1 MGLIDLLHLAGLI
14 GGALNLLQRG
24 QVVIATKGVI
34 VLVDAQAQLDH
45 PVDAAREL
53 RGLVQ
58 VEAAGEQGG
67 VEEEPDQVL
76 HGLVRLVGGG
86 LPNNSGRPK

>member
-1 MGLIDLLHLAGLI
+1 MGLIDLLHLAGLV
-14 GGALNLLQRG
+14 GGTLDLLQRG
-24 QVVIATKGVI
+24 EVIIAAKGVI

-76 HGLVRLVGGG
+76 HGLIGLVGGG
-86 LPNNSGRPK
+86 LSNKRGRPK